1 MGTPL
6 EPLGVEQDMAYGAG
20 DILELASLP
29 LGMVQEEL
37 CLLGHP
43 RIWQAELIFLRWCCL
58 AFPDAAGECSS
69 DFQD

>member
-29 LGMVQEEL
+29 PRHGAGGVVPARTSQDMASRVDFPTLVLSGISRCSWGM
-37 CLLGHP
+37 
-43 RIWQAELIFLRWCCL
+43 LI
-58 AFPDAAGECSS
+58 
-69 DFQD
+69 